1 MSTRVQQ
8 ILDIKGRQTYSVTPE
23 TSVLQALELMAR
35 HDIGALV
42 VLEQGRLAG
51 IFTERDYA
59 RKVVLAGRNSQSCTV
74 GELMTGNVLT
84 VSPSQTIDDVMRI
97 MTENRFRHLP
107 VVERGQLVGI
117 ITIGD
122 AVKAAIAEREATIRQ
137 LSSYISGDLA
147 M

>member
-8 ILDIKGRQTYSVTPE
+8 ILDVKGKQTYSVTPD
-23 TSVLQALELMAR
+23 TTVLQALELMAQ

-59 RKVVLAGRNSQSCTV
+59 RKVVLAGRSSQSCTV